1 MNGGKIKN
9 NITFLLIIVFIIV
22 GYFLYKTSGF
32 SFSPY
37 YAKDLN
43 HPSIDILVVGDIM
56 LDRNVRHIINKIGFD
71 KFFSGV
77 EGLVKRA
84 DIAVGNLEGPFT
96 TYPSVTADLP
106 NKALQFTFSPALA
119 PKLAELGFDI
129 LGLANNHTLNF
140 GREGLEMTRRYI
152 GSSGMMYYGDPFNK
166 DEISTAVTK
175 DGIKVA
181 FVGFHEFYYV
191 NFPKVFEEIKR
202 LRREV
207 DVLVVTPHWGNEYQ
221 KEPTEKMI
229 KWAHEFIDSG
239 ADAVIGTHPHVVGIS
254 EKYKGKKIYYSLGNF
269 VFDQYFSEETMNGL
283 AIVINVTKKDNK
295 IELDYEEI
303 PVMVDRG
310 GVGVLI
316 EPDKSF

>member
-9 NITFLLIIVFIIV
+9 SLVSILIIVLTIL
-22 GYFLYKTSGF
+22 GYLLYKTSGF

-43 HPSIDILVVGDIM
+43 HPSIDILIVGDIM

-96 TYPSVTADLP
+96 TYPSVTADLK

-166 DEISTAVTK
+166 DEVSTVVTK
-175 DGIKVA
+175 DGIKIA

-191 NFPKVFEEIKR
+191 NFPQVFDEIKN
-202 LRREV
+202 LKKIADIV
-207 DVLVVTPHWGNEYQ
+207 IVTPHWGEEY
-221 KEPTEKMI
+221 KKNPSEKMR
-229 KWAHEFIDSG
+229 KWAHEFIDAG
-239 ADAVIGTHPHVVGIS
+239 ADAVIGTHPHVVGTN
-254 EKYKGKKIYYSLGNF
+254 EDYKGKKIYYSLGNF

-283 AIVINVTKKDNK
+283 VVIINVVKKDNGV
-295 IELDYEEI
+295 ELNYEE
-303 PVMVDRG
+303 VTVRVDRE
-310 GVGVLI
+310 GVRVLHLI
-316 EPDKSF
+316 